1 MKLKTL
7 RLSPSSTI
15 ILWGRL
21 SRLEVLWVRTAHLS
35 RGMRLTTCPSSW
47 NRMPKE
53 EANPGRV
60 YHFLHFSSSRIS
72 HFCWE
77 LRPLLHFPAPGSPV
91 TTVVFAWHSLFLFSS
106 YGQAKG
112 KMPTA
117 CLFFSVMSLCE
128 RLADLRLRKDV
139 SSHVPGAKTI
149 GQAVD
154 KFLNSLR
161 EMASPVTF

>member
-1 MKLKTL
+1 M
-7 RLSPSSTI
+7 
-15 ILWGRL
+15 
-21 SRLEVLWVRTAHLS
+21 
-35 RGMRLTTCPSSW
+35 
-47 NRMPKE
+47 N
-53 EANPGRV
+53 
-60 YHFLHFSSSRIS
+60 
-72 HFCWE
+72 
-77 LRPLLHFPAPGSPV
+77 
-91 TTVVFAWHSLFLFSS
+91 
-106 YGQAKG
+106 
-112 KMPTA
+112 PTA

>member
-1 MKLKTL
+1 MPALYDVI
-7 RLSPSSTI
+7 RRHPD
-15 ILWGRL
+15 
-21 SRLEVLWVRTAHLS
+21 EVDKRWKIEDYYL
-35 RGMRLTTCPSSW
+35 M
-47 NRMPKE
+47 
-53 EANPGRV
+53 
-60 YHFLHFSSSRIS
+60 
-72 HFCWE
+72 
-77 LRPLLHFPAPGSPV
+77 
-91 TTVVFAWHSLFLFSS
+91 
-106 YGQAKG
+106 
-112 KMPTA
+112 MPTA